1 MNDTK
6 ESAAGGRL
14 PDGGDTKRDAQHGRT
29 DLNLAERL
37 RGAQQ
42 SLLRRPRLS
51 IRLRLVAS
59 LALCFLLC
67 CAFSLGSF
75 NILRNL
81 RVKSHLLQ
89 TIERLDDHVLRVRA
103 RADEGILSS
112 DDLEGLLER
121 EKEAED
127 LLRKGV
133 GAQQVDRDVLATLS
147 RHADACRRLLA
158 AAKNGN
164 ARAGLGALVPTEAAE
179 LRQLGTDASR
189 LLEATI
195 RRERVAVD
203 GMLRIAETGPL
214 ILLGVLLVL
223 FGVITFF
230 FTKALVA
237 PIDRFKGYTS
247 RIAGGDFSFI
257 RPARSY
263 RDEFSDLAVAVNQM
277 LAELRAQQNRVVK
290 GAKLAAVGTLTSGIA
305 HELNNPLNN
314 ISITTEALMEG
325 LTTLNDEE
333 KWRHL
338 QDIYFETERAS
349 EIVKSL
355 LDFTRKE
362 KPEMV
367 ALDLAE
373 VLQSTL
379 RLAQNEMTINNV
391 SLASDI
397 PPDLPRVRGAA
408 NQLRQVFLNLLLN
421 AIQSMPGGGTLS
433 VSANTHDADKVCAE
447 IRDEG
452 IGISPDVL
460 PRIFDPFFTTKEPG
474 KGTGLGLSV
483 SLGII
488 RKFGGDIQVAS
499 EPGKGTTVHV
509 CLPKAEET

>member
-6 ESAAGGRL
+6 EPAAGARP
-14 PDGGDTKRDAQHGRT
+14 PDGGDTRRDAQHGRT
-29 DLNLAERL
+29 DLSLAERL
-37 RGAQQ
+37 RSAQQ
-42 SLLRRPRLS
+42 ALLRRRRLS
-51 IRLRLVAS
+51 IRMRLVAS
-59 LALCFLLC
+59 LSLCFFLCLAFTLVSLDLLQKTR
-67 CAFSLGSF
+67 ARL
-75 NILRNL
+75 
-81 RVKSHLLQ
+81 HLLQ
-89 TIERLDDHVLRVRA
+89 TIERLDDRILLDQGIITSGHLERV
-103 RADEGILSS
+103 
-112 DDLEGLLER
+112 LEGAR
-121 EKEAED
+121 EAEA
-127 LLRKGV
+127 LLRGD
-133 GAQQVDRDVLATLS
+133 AIDMPAADRQVLANLL
-147 RHADACRRLLA
+147 RHADTCRRLIA
-158 AAKNGN
+158 GSSEGN
-164 ARAGLGALVPTEAAE
+164 VRGGLGALAPVQTAE
-179 LRQLGTDASR
+179 LRSA
-189 LLEATI
+189 EAEAHRVLAAMI
-195 RRERVAVD
+195 GRERVDVD
-203 GMLRIAETGPL
+203 NSLRVAETGPL

-223 FGVITFF
+223 FAVITFF

-237 PIDRFKGYTS
+237 PIRRFKGYTS

-263 RDEFSDLAVAVNQM
+263 RDEFTDLAVAVNQM

-325 LTTLNDEE
+325 LQTLSDEE

-367 ALDLAE
+367 PLDLGE
-373 VLQSTL
+373 VVQSTI

-391 SLASDI
+391 SLTSDI

-421 AIQSMPGGGTLS
+421 AIQAMPGGGSLS
-433 VSANTHDADKVCAE
+433 VSANTHEADKVCVE

-452 IGISPDVL
+452 IGIPPEIL

-474 KGTGLGLSV
+474 KGTGLGLAV

-488 RKFGGDIQVAS
+488 RKFGGDIHVAS
-499 EPGKGTTVHV
+499 EPGKGTAVHV
-509 CLPKAEET
+509 CLPRAEDI